1 MENLTNFLLKQLRN
15 VFPPI
20 LLTSSSRF
28 LNALKQNRAQSRLLY
43 LIIIPLS
50 TIWYNWKQFESF
62 FVDLTQ
68 ILDGQRNS
76 GQNIL
81 TVKWLQI
88 WVKRST
94 DLRHSAV
101 KEYNQGANSI
111 TVTRSN
117 VTCSVIW
124 TGICGDKSIN
134 YFYLQENTCQRYH
147 SLKVQVDLPP
157 EGACEGIET
166 RNMIKLEIF

>member
-1 MENLTNFLLKQLRN
+1 MVQLKE
-15 VFPPI
+15 
-20 LLTSSSRF
+20 
-28 LNALKQNRAQSRLLY
+28 
-43 LIIIPLS
+43 
-50 TIWYNWKQFESF
+50 FESF

-68 ILDGQRNS
+68 ILDGQENS
-76 GQNIL
+76 GQNIF

-124 TGICGDKSIN
+124 IGICGDKSIN

-157 EGACEGIET
+157 ERACEGIET
-166 RNMIKLEIF
+166 RNIIKLEIFNKNDSATILSISVEAAVSSRNKQQENIL

>member
-1 MENLTNFLLKQLRN
+1 MLGEFNEFFIKTTDRLRN

-28 LNALKQNRAQSRLLY
+28 LNALKQNRAQARLLY

-50 TIWYNWKQFESF
+50 TIRYNWKQFESF

-68 ILDGQRNS
+68 ILDGQENS
-76 GQNIL
+76 GQNIF

-101 KEYNQGANSI
+101 KEYN
-111 TVTRSN
+111 
-117 VTCSVIW
+117 
-124 TGICGDKSIN
+124 
-134 YFYLQENTCQRYH
+134 
-147 SLKVQVDLPP
+147 
-157 EGACEGIET
+157 
-166 RNMIKLEIF
+166 

>member
-1 MENLTNFLLKQLRN
+1 MLGEFNEFFIKTNDRLRN

-28 LNALKQNRAQSRLLY
+28 LNALKQNRAQSTV
-43 LIIIPLS
+43 IPLS

-68 ILDGQRNS
+68 ILDGQENS
-76 GQNIL
+76 GQNIF

-88 WVKRST
+88 WVKRFA

-101 KEYNQGANSI
+101 KEYN
-111 TVTRSN
+111 
-117 VTCSVIW
+117 
-124 TGICGDKSIN
+124 
-134 YFYLQENTCQRYH
+134 
-147 SLKVQVDLPP
+147 
-157 EGACEGIET
+157 
-166 RNMIKLEIF
+166 